1 VIFIEPLEVL
11 LSSWFTKFHS
21 LGEEDM

>member
-21 LGEEDM
+21 LVEEDM